1 METNTNHWG
10 EFFSHWPADLPRHGI
25 IVTSFNEQ
33 ISFSSFW
40 TSGNFLLLERQ
51 MPDSLGARS
60 VVVPY
65 NQILALKIVDIVKP
79 KNFKALGFEG
89 VFSKP

>member
-1 METNTNHWG
+1 
-10 EFFSHWPADLPRHGI
+10 
-25 IVTSFNEQ
+25 
-33 ISFSSFW
+33 
-40 TSGNFLLLERQ
+40 

-65 NQILALKIVDIVKP
+65 NQILALKIVDVVKP
-79 KNFKALGFEG
+79 KHFQAVGFEG